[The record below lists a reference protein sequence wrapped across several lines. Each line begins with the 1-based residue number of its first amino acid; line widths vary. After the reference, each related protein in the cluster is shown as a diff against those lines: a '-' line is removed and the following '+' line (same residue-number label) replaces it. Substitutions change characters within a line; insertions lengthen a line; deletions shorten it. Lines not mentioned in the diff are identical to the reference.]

1 MLKHKYSPITEHC
14 QKYWTKTKTKIDN
27 KNFIKIFSDMDQ
39 VEPCYTTNLKSPDS
53 LRQQIDGSTDIEMAV
68 TKVKTE
74 QWKLFR
80 DVWLKISEEQRR
92 RGIIEYWQWVV
103 IISKKIMCVSNPIK
117 DSEHK
122 INWSRNR
129 KFTLFL
135 EFSLVLRNM

>member
-74 QWKLFR
+74 QWTCDLKSPKNND
-80 DVWLKISEEQRR
+80 DVES
-92 RGIIEYWQWVV
+92 
-103 IISKKIMCVSNPIK
+103 SNI
-117 DSEHK
+117 DNE
-122 INWSRNR
+122 
-129 KFTLFL
+129 L
-135 EFSLVLRNM
+135 